1 MDMNN
6 EIPNG
11 KEHRN
16 EEKSP
21 NMKKIILTNNFAS
34 RS

>member
-6 EIPNG
+6 EIPNR

-21 NMKKIILTNNFAS
+21 NMKKTQILQ
-34 RS
+34 